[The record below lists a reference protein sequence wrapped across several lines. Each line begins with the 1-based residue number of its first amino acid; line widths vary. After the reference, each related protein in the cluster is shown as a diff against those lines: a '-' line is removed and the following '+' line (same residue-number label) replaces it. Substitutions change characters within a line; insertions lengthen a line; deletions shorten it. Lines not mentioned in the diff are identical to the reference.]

1 MNIYL
6 YLMKMISDIGNRICI
21 IGFSCSGKSTL
32 AFNLSKKLHLPV
44 LFLDAIAHVPHTNWE
59 VRDRLLLK
67 KEHDLF
73 IKNNEQWIIE
83 GNYSFL
89 MPDRFNNA
97 DIIIGLDYMNIKSI
111 LRYFKRCALKKMIDQ
126 ENQKAYSMNLIGSIL

>member
-73 IKNNEQWIIE
+73 IKI
-83 GNYSFL
+83 
-89 MPDRFNNA
+89 
-97 DIIIGLDYMNIKSI
+97 MN
-111 LRYFKRCALKKMIDQ
+111 
-126 ENQKAYSMNLIGSIL
+126 GG